1 MNRFRDVYRLIIL
14 MTLITN
20 TCNLNEITFKYVLFH
35 SGTHI
40 T

>member
-1 MNRFRDVYRLIIL
+1 MNRFRDVYLLITL

-20 TCNLNEITFKYVLFH
+20 TCYLNETTFKYVLFH
-35 SGTHI
+35 CGTQI